1 MRLDVINNQWGQRE
15 KNIIKPTA
23 AGPSLR
29 LVSYPTPLE
38 PLAVGVIIL
47 YTGDS
52 VGCRHRRL
60 SSLGV

>member
-1 MRLDVINNQWGQRE
+1 MRLDAINNQWGQRE
-15 KNIIKPTA
+15 KNIIKPTV

-29 LVSYPTPLE
+29 RVLPTPLG
-38 PLAVGVIIL
+38 PLADGVIIL

-52 VGCRHRRL
+52 VGCRRRRL